1 MTGKYP
7 NQLIHINKSQ
17 ELVLCEAIGRALVNH
32 MFKFSLEATRE
43 MWLFYVLWLRIGSTF
58 R

>member
-7 NQLIHINKSQ
+7 NQLILINKSQ

-32 MFKFSLEATRE
+32 MFKFSLEAR
-43 MWLFYVLWLRIGSTF
+43 S
-58 R
+58 

>member
-7 NQLIHINKSQ
+7 NRSIRINKSQ

-32 MFKFSLEATRE
+32 LFKFSLEAR
-43 MWLFYVLWLRIGSTF
+43 S
-58 R
+58 